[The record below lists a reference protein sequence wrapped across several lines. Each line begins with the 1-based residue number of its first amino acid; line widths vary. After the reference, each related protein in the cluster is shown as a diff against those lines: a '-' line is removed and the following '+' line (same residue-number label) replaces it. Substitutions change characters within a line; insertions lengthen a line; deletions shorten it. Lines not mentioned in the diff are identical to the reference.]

1 MNIEAYDYTL
11 ISTVLG
17 MLVVFVS
24 LTVLSLLMVGLKA
37 SFGERPAGERRAG
50 GRRLGKSPEGPVP
63 GGLRAGGRRRARR
76 RGRESA
82 RDPSAASGGRT
93 AEPRAEAP
101 GDVDR
106 KPPPWLAAAVV
117 AYLAGE
123 EGSGPTA
130 EPWFPE
136 FNHFDPW
143 LGGGPAKR
151 RPGGGTAE

>member
-1 MNIEAYDYTL
+1 MNIEAYDYTV
-11 ISTVLG
+11 ITAVLG
-17 MLVVFVS
+17 MLVVFLS

-37 SFGERPAGERRAG
+37 SFGERPDG
-50 GRRLGKSPEGPVP
+50 GRRGP
-63 GGLRAGGRRRARR
+63 RR
-76 RGRESA
+76 RGGRPPRHQGHTPA
-82 RDPSAASGGRT
+82 PGASAAPGG
-93 AEPRAEAP
+93 AVVQPRGQGA
-101 GDVDR
+101 GDEER

-123 EGSGPTA
+123 EGGGPTA

-143 LGGGPAKR
+143 LAGGPAKR